1 MTVSAIYILGPT
13 GKVIIS
19 RDYRGDV
26 TEAAVDRFAVMLR
39 EKEDTE
45 LKPVITEGDTT
56 YIYVKSGNLFLLA
69 LSKRNVNVTM
79 VMEFLNH
86 LVRVF
91 KDYFGV
97 FDEERIRD
105 NFVIMYELFDEMMD
119 FGFPQITD
127 TQVMKEYIT
136 QESQRLEKT
145 TVVPSNLTNVVS
157 WRQEGIKYKKND
169 VFLDVIEKVNLLV
182 ARDGTVLDSEI
193 VGTIEMK
200 VCLSGMP
207 ELKLGLNDKVR
218 FDMGDHKLEPS
229 KNGNN
234 IDLEDVHFHQ
244 CVRLATFD
252 NDKTIS
258 FIPPDGNFDLMSYRL
273 HTQVRPLI
281 WVEVTTTR
289 KSSSIDYFVK
299 AKSNFKAHS
308 TATDVEIF
316 VPLPSD
322 VDTPQ
327 FNTSLGSVSYVPDK
341 DCLLWKIKQFYGMR
355 EYHMRAHF
363 GLPSV
368 QRDDG
373 QQDDY
378 QMRPIS
384 VNFEIPYYTASGL
397 QVRYLKIVEKSG
409 YQALPWVRYITRNGD
424 YQLRMK

>member
-1 MTVSAIYILGPT
+1 
-13 GKVIIS
+13 
-19 RDYRGDV
+19 
-26 TEAAVDRFAVMLR
+26 
-39 EKEDTE
+39 
-45 LKPVITEGDTT
+45 
-56 YIYVKSGNLFLLA
+56 
-69 LSKRNVNVTM
+69 
-79 VMEFLNH
+79 
-86 LVRVF
+86 
-91 KDYFGV
+91 
-97 FDEERIRD
+97 
-105 NFVIMYELFDEMMD
+105 MYELFDEMMD
-119 FGFPQITD
+119 FGFPQVGKDEKVDMQITD

-193 VGTIEMK
+193 VGTVEMK

-218 FDMGDHKLEPS
+218 FDMGDHKLEGS
-229 KNGNN
+229 KNSNN

-258 FIPPDGNFDLMSYRL
+258 FIPPDGQFDLMSYRL

-289 KSSSIDYFVK
+289 KATSIDYFVK

-327 FNTSLGSVSYVPDK
+327 FNVGYERESNRQTSLGTVSYVPDK

-368 QRDDG
+368 ERDDG
-373 QQDDY
+373 VEMKRRYNEQQQDDY

>member
-1 MTVSAIYILGPT
+1 
-13 GKVIIS
+13 
-19 RDYRGDV
+19 
-26 TEAAVDRFAVMLR
+26 
-39 EKEDTE
+39 
-45 LKPVITEGDTT
+45 
-56 YIYVKSGNLFLLA
+56 
-69 LSKRNVNVTM
+69 
-79 VMEFLNH
+79 
-86 LVRVF
+86 
-91 KDYFGV
+91 
-97 FDEERIRD
+97 
-105 NFVIMYELFDEMMD
+105 
-119 FGFPQITD
+119 
-127 TQVMKEYIT
+127 MKEYIT

-229 KNGNN
+229 KAGGN

-244 CVRLATFD
+244 CVRLVTFD

-281 WVEVTTTR
+281 WVEVSTTR

-316 VPLPSD
+316 VPLPAD

-327 FNTSLGSVSYVPDK
+327 FNVGAA
-341 DCLLWKIKQFYGMR
+341 
-355 EYHMRAHF
+355 RACE
-363 GLPSV
+363 S
-368 QRDDG
+368 
-373 QQDDY
+373 
-378 QMRPIS
+378 
-384 VNFEIPYYTASGL
+384 
-397 QVRYLKIVEKSG
+397 
-409 YQALPWVRYITRNGD
+409 
-424 YQLRMK
+424 